1 MATDTE
7 LKISV
12 EEAPAWGRRLTITVP
27 AQRIDSEKQSA
38 TRRLAGRAKLPGFRK
53 GKVPAAIMEKRFGPA
68 IENEAVEKAIGAAYR
83 EAIEREG
90 LRPITQGAIE
100 QFDYQSGQDLTFN
113 VHLEVRPEIELER
126 VGGFAVRRPTHKAG
140 NEQVDQVLERLRD
153 EHASWTALPEGQ
165 APATG
170 DMVTV
175 QITPLRGQE
184 GTTPADPRRYE
195 IILGEGQ
202 ALPPI
207 EDAITTLRPGQTED
221 FSVQLPVNA
230 EEPDGP
236 TEEHRV
242 RIEMQAA
249 KHPERPELTDE
260 LARSLGPFEGLEELR
275 TRIRDDLLKE
285 AEQEV
290 ERQVR
295 SDLMAQVVE
304 ANPFDLPRS
313 MVDQYLEGLLPVPEG
328 IEEERVREMREQARP
343 AAEHA
348 LKRMLIVER
357 LAETESLHATPEEVE
372 TRVGEIAERLGRPVP
387 EVRGRL
393 QKNGRLREIEE
404 ETTEHKVFDY
414 LKQLSTIEQE
424 T

>member
-27 AQRIDSEKQSA
+27 AERIDAEKHQA
-38 TRRLAGRAKLPGFRK
+38 TKRLAGRARLPGFRK

-90 LRPITQGAIE
+90 LRPITQGSIE
-100 QFDYQSGQDLTFN
+100 QFDYQAGQDLTFN

-126 VGGFAVRRPTHKAG
+126 VGGFAVRRPAPNAG
-140 NEQVDQVLERLRD
+140 HEQVEQVLERLRD
-153 EHASWTALPEGQ
+153 EHAAWSPLPEGTTPQ
-165 APATG
+165 TG

-175 QITPLRGQE
+175 QITPLRGAE
-184 GTTPADPRRYE
+184 DSTPAEPRRYE

-207 EDAITTLRPGQTED
+207 EDAIRTLQPGGAED
-221 FSVQLPVNA
+221 FTVQLPVDPEA
-230 EEPDGP
+230 PEGP

-260 LARSLGPFEGLEELR
+260 LAQGLGAFANVEELR
-275 TRIRDDLLKE
+275 ARVRDDLLQE
-285 AEQEV
+285 AEQEA

-295 SDLMAQVVE
+295 RDLMSQVVE
-304 ANPFDLPRS
+304 ANAFDLPRS
-313 MVDQYLEGLLPVPEG
+313 MVDQYLEGVLPAQDGADEQ
-328 IEEERVREMREQARP
+328 RVRELREQTRP

-372 TRVGEIAERLGRPVP
+372 ARVGEIAERLGRPAP

-393 QKNGRLREIEE
+393 QKSGRLREIEE
-404 ETTEHKVFDY
+404 EITENKVFGY
-414 LKQLSTIEQE
+414 LTQLSTIEQE
-424 T
+424 S